1 MKLKLKACL
10 AMMASYLSVSF
21 VYISIMMP
29 RGDLGVAQIMVF
41 CATLGLSIMLL
52 WYWRC
57 GMKYNPVS
65 IGVIGAAAA
74 QLGWIISLI
83 GIPYLLKWMKDF

>member
-1 MKLKLKACL
+1 MKTKLKACL
-10 AMMASYLSVSF
+10 AMTASYLSVSF

-29 RGDLGVAQIMVF
+29 RGDLGVAQIMLF
-41 CATLGLSIMLL
+41 FATLGLPIMLL

-57 GMKYNPVS
+57 GMKYNSVS

-74 QLGWIISLI
+74 QLGWIICLI
-83 GIPYLLKWMKDF
+83 GIPALLDLIKGR